1 MSRPDPA
8 VSQLTESTT
17 GAAVIINRIA
27 GRASDAAISERLHTL
42 SHQQAVEYVRITT
55 GETLRRRLRVRSD
68 RGTECLIALPRE
80 QKLFDGAVLLL
91 EAGRAIVIR
100 LSEQKWLS
108 LRPADMSSAVELGY
122 FAGNLHWRVRFDGP
136 VLKVAL
142 EGPEKDYLARL
153 QPLLEK
159 RRVKPVTAD

>member
-1 MSRPDPA
+1 MIEPNTGTA
-8 VSQLTESTT
+8 VAIT
-17 GAAVIINRIA
+17 GIA
-27 GRASDAAISERLHTL
+27 GQASDAATSDKLHAL
-42 SHQQAVEYVRITT
+42 SHKQAVEYVLITVE
-55 GETLRRRLRVRSD
+55 ETLRRRLRVRSD
-68 RGTECLIALPRE
+68 QGTECLIALPRD

-91 EAGRAIVIR
+91 ESERAIVIR

-108 LRPADMSSAVELGY
+108 LIPSDMSSAVELGY

-153 QPLLEK
+153 QSLLEK
-159 RRVKPVTAD
+159 RRVKQVTEY